1 MSNKIFNTRVKNKRD
16 TEANWKSKNPVLLDG
31 EIIIV
36 TTTSGDTRFKV
47 GDGKKTYNQLPFQ
60 DQKTR
65 DLIPSVDSSLSSTST
80 NPVQNKIIKSELDKK
95 AERDVVNTTTNGL
108 MSVADKKKLDGI
120 DTGANKITVDTSL
133 SSTST
138 NPVQNKVVN
147 SAINNL
153 NTLVGDTAV
162 STQITNAVAN
172 KVDKVSGKG
181 LSANDYTTT
190 EKNKLAGISE
200 NAEVNQ
206 NAFSNVV
213 VGSTT
218 ISADSKTDTLTL
230 VAGSNVTLTPDSTN
244 DKITITAKDTTYSAS
259 TSTPLMDGTASV
271 GTSSAYSRGD
281 HVHPSD
287 TSKLST
293 SGGVLTGT
301 VYLDSGAN
309 LEFGQGSEISQNYIG
324 IEQGVV
330 ELGRGDIKFDTTVGP
345 MAADFSNNV
354 SVTMSMLSLNGVSVE
369 GYGSDTYGESKFNF
383 LGQNSD
389 EAVIIGGVGTPTV
402 DTHAANKAY
411 VDSKLSGKLDKSG
424 GTLTGNLT
432 GKYITGTWLQATA
445 ATDLG
450 RAPRKV
456 AVLDDSGWVYYRTP
470 SELLSDIGGVAINNF
485 IDTIYPLGSI
495 YITTSSTHPNVLFP
509 NTFWLPIY
517 DRFLL
522 GGGNNYGVGST
533 GGEATH
539 VLTTSEMPEHNHSIF
554 YPNSGAPSGE
564 ANICYPADSGIKK
577 TWYAEMCKT
586 SSAGAGVAHNNMPPY
601 LAVYV
606 WKRVTFDEYE
616 AGI

>member
-1 MSNKIFNTRVKNKRD
+1 MANKIFHTRVKNKRD

-47 GDGKKTYNQLPFQ
+47 GDGNKTYNQLPFQ

-120 DTGANKITVDTSL
+120 DAGANKITVDTSL

-172 KVDKVSGKG
+172 KVDKVAGKG
-181 LSANDYTTT
+181 LSANDYTTI

-287 TSKLST
+287 TSRVNKAGDTMTGNLHMGGKDILGADEVSSGSITLTPYVTGDQAPTGVLVKLLPGNKVGT
-293 SGGVLTGT
+293 MQTITFAGGV
-301 VYLDSGAN
+301 SGDA
-309 LEFGQGSEISQNYIG
+309 L
-324 IEQGVV
+324 V
-330 ELGRGDIKFDTTVGP
+330 EVK
-345 MAADFSNNV
+345 
-354 SVTMSMLSLNGVSVE
+354 GVSTPAD
-369 GYGSDTYGESKFNF
+369 DT
-383 LGQNSD
+383 D
-389 EAVIIGGVGTPTV
+389 
-402 DTHAANKAY
+402 AANKAY
-411 VDSKLSGKLDKSG
+411 VDSKWGDMQQYVNTELRTTAPAYHASSENTYGVGTDSEYGHVKLSDSYDYVNPPDISDGIAATPTALKGVWSFAK
-424 GTLTGNLT
+424 
-432 GKYITGTWLQATA
+432 TA
-445 ATDLG
+445 ADRGASITTT
-450 RAPRKV
+450 ANNNISWTYRKWGNGFV
-456 AVLDDSGWVYYRTP
+456 ECWGTFTYTNIAVTTAW
-470 SELLSDIGGVAINNF
+470 
-485 IDTIYPLGSI
+485 GSI
-495 YITTSSTHPNVLFP
+495 YESAGQKVSFPGGLFKKAPTFCSIT
-509 NTFWLPIY
+509 Y
-517 DRFLL
+517 
-522 GGGNNYGVGST
+522 GGGS
-533 GGEATH
+533 EATLSIEPFGLPSKTETQTFCLTRAAAGTISNAI
-539 VLTTSEMPEHNHSIF
+539 VLA
-554 YPNSGAPSGE
+554 YVVGE
-564 ANICYPADSGIKK
+564 
-577 TWYAEMCKT
+577 
-586 SSAGAGVAHNNMPPY
+586 
-601 LAVYV
+601 
-606 WKRVTFDEYE
+606 WK
-616 AGI
+616 

>member
-1 MSNKIFNTRVKNKRD
+1 MANKIFHTRVKNKRD

-47 GDGKKTYNQLPFQ
+47 GDGNKTYNQLPFQ

-120 DTGANKITVDTSL
+120 ATGATKITVDTAL

-172 KVDKVSGKG
+172 KVDKVAGKG
-181 LSANDYTTT
+181 LSTNDYTTT
-190 EKNKLAGISE
+190 EKNKLAGISDS
-200 NAEVNQ
+200 AEVNQ

-218 ISADSKTDTLTL
+218 IAADSKTDTLTL

-287 TSKLST
+287 TAKVSK
-293 SGGVLTGT
+293 SGDTMTGELIVPNIT
-301 VYLDSGAN
+301 V
-309 LEFGQGSEISQNYIG
+309 NY
-324 IEQGVV
+324 
-330 ELGRGDIKFDTTVGP
+330 
-345 MAADFSNNV
+345 AATF
-354 SVTMSMLSLNGVSVE
+354 NGVTVE
-369 GYGSDTYGESKFNF
+369 GYGSDTYGESGFNF

-402 DTHAANKAY
+402 DTNAANKAY
-411 VDSKLSGKLDKSG
+411 VDSRWGEMQQYVNTEMRTTAPAFHASSANTYGVGTDSEYGHVKLSDSYDYVNPPDISDGIAATPTALKGVWSFAK
-424 GTLTGNLT
+424 
-432 GKYITGTWLQATA
+432 TA
-445 ATDLG
+445 ADRGASITTT
-450 RAPRKV
+450 ANNNISWTYRKWGNGFV
-456 AVLDDSGWVYYRTP
+456 ECWGTFTYTNIAVTTAW
-470 SELLSDIGGVAINNF
+470 
-485 IDTIYPLGSI
+485 GSI
-495 YITTSSTHPNVLFP
+495 YESAGQKVSFPGGLFKKAPTFCSIT
-509 NTFWLPIY
+509 Y
-517 DRFLL
+517 
-522 GGGNNYGVGST
+522 GGG
-533 GGEATH
+533 
-539 VLTTSEMPEHNHSIF
+539 
-554 YPNSGAPSGE
+554 
-564 ANICYPADSGIKK
+564 
-577 TWYAEMCKT
+577 
-586 SSAGAGVAHNNMPPY
+586 SSAA
-601 LAVYV
+601 LSIEVYGLPS
-606 WKRVTFDEYE
+606 KTETQTFCLTRAE
-616 AGI
+616 AGTIANARVLAYAVGEWQ

>member
-1 MSNKIFNTRVKNKRD
+1 MANKIFNTRVKNKRD

-120 DTGANKITVDTSL
+120 DTGANKTIVDASL

-230 VAGSNVTLTPDSTN
+230 VAGRNVTLTPDSTN

-345 MAADFSNNV
+345 MTADFSNNV

-369 GYGSDTYGESKFNF
+369 GYGSDTHGESKFNF

-411 VDSKLSGKLDKSG
+411 VDSKWDEMQQYVNTEIRSIINGFLDK
-424 GTLTGNLT
+424 T
-432 GKYITGTWLQATA
+432 
-445 ATDLG
+445 
-450 RAPRKV
+450 
-456 AVLDDSGWVYYRTP
+456 
-470 SELLSDIGGVAINNF
+470 
-485 IDTIYPLGSI
+485 YPVGSI
-495 YITTSSTHPNVLFP
+495 YMSMNSTSPGTLFGGTWEQIAGKFLVGVGNGFVVRGSGGSKTHTHTTGDHTLTVDEMPVHNHDGLYYDIIDAKHSITLNGGTESYHVPWGSSDYPGDYGAGSGRAELMTGNA
-509 NTFWLPIY
+509 
-517 DRFLL
+517 
-522 GGGNNYGVGST
+522 GGG
-533 GGEATH
+533 AA
-539 VLTTSEMPEHNHSIF
+539 HNH
-554 YPNSGAPSGE
+554 GDTG
-564 ANICYPADSGIKK
+564 
-577 TWYAEMCKT
+577 
-586 SSAGAGVAHNNMPPY
+586 SASNLPPY
-601 LAVYV
+601 LVV
-606 WKRVTFDEYE
+606 WMWKRTK
-616 AGI
+616 